1 MYNVGVAIGDAMRS
15 LLKIAAFMF
24 LGYLCLAAYFGYQ
37 VGHGIYEAKASN
49 ALTALGA
56 NIVGREYTE
65 QYAIQR
71 AQVPAL
77 FTECPTFWIG
87 LRAAE

>member
-1 MYNVGVAIGDAMRS
+1 MYNVGVAIGDVLRS
-15 LLKIAAFMF
+15 LVRIAALMF
-24 LGYLCLAAYFGYQ
+24 VGYLCLAANFGYQ

-49 ALTALGA
+49 ALAAIGA

-65 QYAIQR
+65 QYAIQQ

-77 FTECPTFWIG
+77 FTESPTFWIG